1 MHRRAFLVAAL
12 VAFLAGGVSAQT
24 PKKHFLWSV
33 KDAKGATVYLLGSIH
48 VLTPDFYPLSPDIEK
63 LFDASKVLVEEVNM
77 DDMNDPSAIVP
88 ILAKAMFNDG
98 RTLDQVVS
106 AETYAEVKKRAE
118 KAGLP
123 MMAIQRMKPW
133 MAAVA
138 LTAPVL
144 QAAGFNA
151 DLGVDKHFYDKAKKT
166 SMERRALETVT
177 YQLDRF
183 DQLPMPLQEAML
195 KATMEDLDT
204 EVKDVKELA
213 AAWQAGNT
221 TTMERLMLGA
231 MLETPELYQR
241 LLVERNVNWIS
252 HIDKCLQEN
261 SGCFVVVGA
270 AHLVGPQGLPTLLE
284 KKGYTVRQQ

>member
-1 MHRRAFLVAAL
+1 MQRRGFLVAL
-12 VAFLAGGVSAQT
+12 LLTVLAAGPSAQT
-24 PKKHFLWSV
+24 PAKHFMWSV
-33 KDAKGATVYLLGSIH
+33 KDSKGATVYLLGSIH
-48 VLTPDFYPLSPDIEK
+48 VLTPDVYPLSPDIEK
-63 LFDASKVLVEEVNM
+63 VFDASKVLVEEVNL
-77 DDMNDPSAIVP
+77 DDMNDPTALVP
-88 ILAKAMFNDG
+88 ILAKAMFSDG

-106 AETYAEVKKRAE
+106 AETFAEVKKRAE

-123 MMAIQRMKPW
+123 LMAIQRMKPW

-151 DLGVDKHFYDKAKKT
+151 ELGVDKHFFDAAKKANK
-166 SMERRALETVT
+166 ERRALETVA

-183 DQLPMPLQEAML
+183 DQLSMPLQEAML
-195 KATMEDLDT
+195 KSTMADLDT
-204 EVKDVKELA
+204 EVGNVKELV
-213 AAWQAGNT
+213 AAWKAGNT

-231 MLETPELYQR
+231 MLDSPELYQR

-252 HIDKCLQEN
+252 HVEKCLQEN

-270 AHLVGPQGLPTLLE
+270 AHLVGPQGLPTLLQ

>member
-1 MHRRAFLVAAL
+1 MHRRAFVAALL
-12 VAFLAGGVSAQT
+12 VAFLVSGAAAQT
-24 PKKHFLWSV
+24 PPKHFLWSV
-33 KDAKGATVYLLGSIH
+33 KDSKGATVYLLGSIH

-63 LFDASKVLVEEVNM
+63 LFDASKVLVEEVNL
-77 DDMNDPSAIVP
+77 DDMNDPTAMIP
-88 ILAKAMFNDG
+88 ILAKAMFSDG

-151 DLGVDKHFYDKAKKT
+151 DLGVDKHFYDKAKTANK
-166 SMERRALETVT
+166 ERRALETVA

-204 EVKDVKELA
+204 EVGNVKELA
-213 AAWQAGNT
+213 KAWQSGNT

-231 MLETPELYQR
+231 MLESPELYQR

-252 HIDKCLQEN
+252 HVDKCLQEN
-261 SGCFVVVGA
+261 AGCFVVVGA
-270 AHLVGPQGLPTLLE
+270 AHLVGPQGLPTLLQ